1 MGTIKQFEDLDVW
14 QAARALTKAIYAAS
28 SAGKFSKDF
37 SLKDQ
42 IRGSAI
48 SAMSNIAEGF
58 ERDGNREFTQFLA
71 VAKGS
76 CGEVRSQL
84 FVALD
89 QEYISGEEYRDLYQE
104 ATRVSSLLSGLMKYL
119 RQSPIT
125 GTKYK

>member
-14 QAARALTKAIYAAS
+14 QAARALTKAIYSAS